1 MSGKRKH
8 SQIERRNE
16 NLNEKVNK
24 LERNIGGILSRL
36 NNIRNIRGN
45 TLENYTISSTN
56 YIYIYI

>member
-24 LERNIGGILSRL
+24 LEINIGG
-36 NNIRNIRGN
+36 
-45 TLENYTISSTN
+45 
-56 YIYIYI
+56 YIITVK